1 MLVMI
6 EFTSILILYCI
17 PAFPKKHEYKAQ
29 ESAFAV
35 VTQSREDIPRRIIP
49 KEEIKQNQI

>member
-17 PAFPKKHEYKAQ
+17 PAFPKKHEYKA
-29 ESAFAV
+29 FAV